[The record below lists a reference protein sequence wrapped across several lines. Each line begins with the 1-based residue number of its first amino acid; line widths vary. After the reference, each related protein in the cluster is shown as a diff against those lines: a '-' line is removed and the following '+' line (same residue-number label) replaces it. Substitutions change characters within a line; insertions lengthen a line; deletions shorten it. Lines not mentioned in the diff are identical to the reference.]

1 MVKKKNHP
9 SLFLKNGVRKNKMR
23 EIEKQL
29 GLKKHLI
36 IFFIILKSI
45 YFIKIKYYKFLFM
58 KILLLLFI
66 LKYKI
71 K

>member
-9 SLFLKNGVRKNKMR
+9 SLFLKKGVRKNKMR

-58 KILLLLFI
+58 KILVLLFI